1 MTARNVTDY
10 LKLLKQHGKLVIIST
25 HIMSEA
31 EKLCDRIGIIINGKK
46 AAEGTLTQL
55 LQQTKTSDLEDAFFE
70 LYKENN
76 LDNEK

>member
-1 MTARNVTDY
+1 MLFR
-10 LKLLKQHGKLVIIST
+10 S